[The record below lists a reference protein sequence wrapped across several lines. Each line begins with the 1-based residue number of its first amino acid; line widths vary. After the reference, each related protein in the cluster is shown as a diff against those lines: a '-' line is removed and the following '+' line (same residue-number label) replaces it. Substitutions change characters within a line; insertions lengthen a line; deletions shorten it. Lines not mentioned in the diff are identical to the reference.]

1 MIIGVFAFNNIQ
13 AQGTMKDPVSFK
25 LKNGIEVVVAENSG
39 MGKVFASV
47 KIEGEPVST
56 NAALSDVLTNLLT
69 EGAIHKSKVAFA
81 NNGKDIAPK
90 VNINA
95 EEGNVAADAED
106 FENAFLVLSSILQ
119 KPEMDKEAVDKANKN
134 AEHSISLAELKT
146 FYNQQIKPS
155 RTYITIAGDITLA
168 EAKALTKKHLV
179 NGKKTRRQPL
189 QNKQ

>member
-1 MIIGVFAFNNIQ
+1 MIIGVFAFNSIQ
-13 AQGTMKDPVSFK
+13 AQVTMKDPVSFK

-47 KIEGEPVST
+47 KIEGEPIST
-56 NAALSDVLTNLLT
+56 NTAVSEVLTNLLT

-90 VNINA
+90 VNITA

-106 FENAFLVLSSILQ
+106 FENAFLVLTSTLQ
-119 KPEMDKEAVDKANKN
+119 KPEINKEALEKANQN
-134 AEHSISLAELKT
+134 AAYSISVDELKT

-155 RTYITIAGDITLA
+155 RTYITIAGDITVA
-168 EAKALTKKHLV
+168 QAKALTKKAFAEWKE
-179 NGKKTRRQPL
+179 NQESAIAK
-189 QNKQ
+189 